1 MKAALCATCL
11 VDQFFPEVGEAAV
24 RVLRHLGVDVSFPEE
39 QTCCGQ
45 IGFNG
50 GYRHEATEIAR
61 HFIDVFE
68 GEEQIVVPSG
78 SCASMIKVYYPELFA
93 DDPEMLERAK
103 AVAAKT
109 HELSDFVVNVLG
121 TTDVGSSY
129 QGLVT
134 YHDACHLLR
143 DLHISK
149 EPRALIEGVRGIELQ
164 EMEKSDT
171 CCGFGGLFAVKFPH
185 ISNAILDEKL
195 NHIGSSG
202 AGTVVAND
210 CGCLMQMRGAMDKR
224 GIQTRAMH
232 IAELLA
238 EGIDP
243 GARGGGQ

>member
-11 VDQFFPEVGEAAV
+11 VDQFFPEVGEAVV

-93 DDPEMLERAK
+93 DDPEMLERAN
-103 AVAAKT
+103 AVGAKT
-109 HELSDFVVNVLG
+109 HEFSDFVVNVLG

-143 DLHISK
+143 GLHISN
-149 EPRALIEGVRGIELQ
+149 EPRDLIEGVRGIELQ
-164 EMEKSDT
+164 EMEKSDA
-171 CCGFGGLFAVKFPH
+171 CCGFGGLFSVKFPH
-185 ISNAILDEKL
+185 ISTAILDEKL
-195 NHIGSSG
+195 GNIASSG

-210 CGCLMQMRGAMDKR
+210 CGCLMHMRGAMDRR
-224 GIQTRAMH
+224 GVQTRAVH

-243 GARGGGQ
+243 QVGGGT